1 MTPDDPLT
9 QILYT
14 LQDARQ
20 RATYGAVA
28 GVLNAFPR
36 SLMQGRDRDPLHSWV
51 VSQSDGQP
59 TGYQDDQR
67 HAELFANDHVIDSAD
82 ELAAW
87 LDARA

>member
-9 QILYT
+9 DILYR

-36 SLMQGRDRDPLHSWV
+36 SLMRGRDRDPLHSWI
-51 VSQSDGQP
+51 VSASDGLP
-59 TGYQDDQR
+59 TGYRDDQC
-67 HAELFANDHVIDSAD
+67 HADLLANDRVIQSAD
-82 ELAAW
+82 DLAAW
-87 LDARA
+87 LDARS